1 LVLLAASFFGD
12 LEAEVDETPSL
23 LAESTRQAAAT
34 TSGRTMMDL
43 GLKGA
48 AAVVTGGSKGMGRAT
63 ALCLAQDGA
72 RICVLARGREA
83 LDDAVTALRG
93 AGSPD
98 AFGQSVDLGNA
109 EAIAGA
115 FETIG
120 KRWGELN
127 CLINTI
133 GPHAGHFF
141 ELTDEDFFAHFNIGA
156 MSAVRCIRAALPLL
170 RKAEWARIVNVSAHS
185 TKRQAPGLVSY
196 TAAKSALTSISKN
209 LARTLAPENILVNTV
224 SPGTFLSAAFTEN
237 LRPVLEPLGIDPED
251 PYAIN
256 KWIAENYGSPADLA
270 RAGRVEEIGP
280 VIAFLASRRNS
291 YMTGANVNVDGG
303 SDFS

>member
-1 LVLLAASFFGD
+1 
-12 LEAEVDETPSL
+12 
-23 LAESTRQAAAT
+23 
-34 TSGRTMMDL
+34 MDL
-43 GLKGA
+43 GLAGA

-63 ALCLAQDGA
+63 ARCLADDGA
-72 RICVLARGREA
+72 RVCVFARGRGA
-83 LDDAVTALRG
+83 LDETVEMLAA

-98 AFGQSVDLGNA
+98 AFGLSVDLERA
-109 EAIAGA
+109 DSIEAA
-115 FETIG
+115 FRAVGE
-120 KRWGELN
+120 RWGELN
-127 CLINTI
+127 CLVNTV

-141 ELTDEDFFAHFNIGA
+141 ELSDDDFFAHFNLGTMA
-156 MSAVRCIRAALPLL
+156 AVRCIRAALPLM
-170 RKAEWARIVNVSAHS
+170 RKATWARIVNVSAHS

-237 LRPVLEPLGIDPED
+237 LRPILSAKGIDPED
-251 PYAIN
+251 PVAVN
-256 KWIAENYGSPADLA
+256 QWIAEEYASGADLG
-270 RAGRVEEIGP
+270 RSGRVEEIGC

-303 SDFS
+303 SDFC